1 MLQELV
7 KEFLYGKIEETK
19 QITPQFDQ
27 NLLNR
32 IVYGQIMNNLI
43 IWYDG
48 NQETFIKDGYQSNA
62 MVYSIIEKISTK
74 ITVPD
79 LQVFSDKKTGSK
91 YKSFKYS
98 SNEIARVQSRVYK
111 KKELA
116 LVEKEDDFTKLLKT
130 PNPKQTEREFR
141 EEVNKWFNITGETFI
156 YGFSPDNGLNKG
168 KPIELYCLPSHL
180 VVIEQGGVMQ
190 PVKGYKLIIGDQTV
204 LIPADQVLHIKRF
217 NPEWDLVGSQ
227 LRGQSPLL
235 AGLKLLRKNNAG
247 IESGAKSNENQG
259 AKGIVSP
266 NINNPE
272 LFLTKEQREA
282 LDQNVEKRIN
292 GNDNMGKVVTSGLP
306 LQYTQIGLSPVAMD
320 LIKSLEYDDDKLCGL
335 WGVNPVIFKPNATDA
350 NLEHAQKSLVT
361 DVCLPF
367 LSMYELKMAEW
378 LNPKFKTD
386 YVIDFDVTS
395 YAELQPD
402 MELIKNVFAN
412 NPAYT
417 WNELRTMQ
425 GFDESEEEG
434 ANLHW
439 VGTNLV
445 PARDA
450 VLGMDMTDFT
460 GNQ

>member
-1 MLQELV
+1 
-7 KEFLYGKIEETK
+7 
-19 QITPQFDQ
+19 
-27 NLLNR
+27 
-32 IVYGQIMNNLI
+32 
-43 IWYDG
+43 
-48 NQETFIKDGYQSNA
+48 
-62 MVYSIIEKISTK
+62 
-74 ITVPD
+74 
-79 LQVFSDKKTGSK
+79 
-91 YKSFKYS
+91 
-98 SNEIARVQSRVYK
+98 
-111 KKELA
+111 
-116 LVEKEDDFTKLLKT
+116 
-130 PNPKQTEREFR
+130 
-141 EEVNKWFNITGETFI
+141 
-156 YGFSPDNGLNKG
+156 
-168 KPIELYCLPSHL
+168 
-180 VVIEQGGVMQ
+180 
-190 PVKGYKLIIGDQTV
+190 
-204 LIPADQVLHIKRF
+204 
-217 NPEWDLVGSQ
+217 
-227 LRGQSPLL
+227 
-235 AGLKLLRKNNAG
+235 
-247 IESGAKSNENQG
+247 
-259 AKGIVSP
+259 
-266 NINNPE
+266 
-272 LFLTKEQREA
+272 
-282 LDQNVEKRIN
+282 
-292 GNDNMGKVVTSGLP
+292 
-306 LQYTQIGLSPVAMD
+306 MD
-320 LIKSLEYDDDKLCGL
+320 LIKSLEYDDEKLCGL

-367 LSMYELKMAEW
+367 LSMYELKLAEW